1 MEAYKAKGNKAKA
14 AEYEK
19 KFIAANPD
27 KPEILYN
34 QAVDF
39 YNKGKFKEAEPI
51 LRKILEGAPEYA
63 NAHFLLGMACVNLNK
78 IPDMKKHLGE
88 YLRIEP
94 NGKEAAT
101 AKEMLEA
108 FK

>member
-1 MEAYKAKGNKAKA
+1 MEAYKAKGDKAKA
-14 AEYEK
+14 LEYEK

-34 QAVDF
+34 QAVDL
-39 YNKGKFKEAEPI
+39 YNKGDFKGADPI
-51 LRKILEGAPEYA
+51 LRKVIEGAPEYA
-63 NAHFLLGMACVNLNK
+63 NAHFLLGMSCVNLNK
-78 IPDMKKHLGE
+78 IPDMKKHLEE
-88 YLRIEP
+88 YIRLDP
-94 NGKEAAT
+94 KGKEVAT